1 MLNINNLNR
10 ARKILSAQQGIKA
23 SFNTPDEKIKFCGKY
38 GPYYKY
44 SFGDVGTEDWNNGD
58 VFSDLPPDKFYE
70 SEGGSA
76 YLPPLEYADG
86 VDPNNIEQPIYK
98 GYGYDKEG
106 NYYYGV
112 TQSEEKQRLSS
123 EDYYHLMDQKGLI
136 DWNMKE
142 DSEREE
148 EMENKMLGL
157 KSTTSTA
164 DKEKKQS
171 NTAQSPIQSL
181 TPSAIQSPAPSLED
195 YTKNVKNDLKI
206 DTQTQLQEKLRIK
219 QPKIESLAPKVDTN
233 LNILSKEEETF
244 AKEKLKHQYSTTYGL
259 SKEQRQDIKD
269 RYAWS
274 KENPDKDVADFEH
287 YDTQKEMKQK
297 LEATQPIPK
306 EELGEASSLTPPGTY
321 TTQPTTPVPQNT
333 TITTPQITKPQIQ
346 GNPSGTD
353 TSTEEQPEQNA
364 SFLKGQ
370 ASGQKLVAKVDKFLK
385 SEGVKKAG
393 EFGGKAAEAAD
404 IVDNL
409 VRSGNDWAPQTGFEN
424 TWDKASTIAMKF
436 GPLGKAIGGG
446 MKVAKVV
453 SDLFGSKT
461 QDFIKDT
468 ETLETVGGSY
478 GGSSALIEDA
488 ANKAGKK
495 YGLFASGA
503 RRRANRLIDRAR
515 VQQYAMQG
523 IADDARDLNSIRSY
537 MDPYYL
543 QYESDMSGGYDQRY
557 MHVAKLGGTLT
568 LNRGTALQ
576 NSLLESFKKGG
587 TIEFKAEITGTEVYD
602 SWEPVIDFD
611 EISLLKE
618 GGSIK
623 QPEIE
628 VIETNTVQKS
638 VIPDGALHKNKH
650 NLDKVGV
657 DDKEMTKKGIPVV
670 DNNGEQQ
677 AEIELNEIIFT
688 LEVTKELEKRYKE
701 YYDDDT
707 KQSRKDELALEAG
720 KLLWKEI
727 IYNTDDRTGLIDT
740 LKHGGSI
747 TKSKENNTYQDAI
760 DFYKNL
766 GYTPQNYEFIKSSD
780 LRTEGNKL
788 YVNTDEDAVHE
799 LWHFISKNIPD
810 ERFQEFYKDL
820 SDSKISELGGD
831 LKFVNRTG
839 NPQEFYDPS
848 ELLARL
854 FAAKY
859 KTQGNSYTK
868 EFFKNARANET
879 KYGYNFRDLL
889 HMYNDDNLV
898 KLFSFKLNNEHKKD
912 NTEKRPFEDWI
923 ITVNPDYISPN
934 YDLETAYKYVN
945 PEQLKRW
952 RSAVNSDDPEKE
964 LKQRDAKTGKF
975 VNHLPSIAPY
985 GEGDYIFLKKGTV
998 DENPEVQDEINEFI
1012 NGKTGL
1018 EKTHELIFNPEE
1030 NRYFYIKKS
1039 SKFKNG
1045 GNLEEALQLL
1055 KSGGEFQIIQDDVK
1069 TITNDGDYELTTD
1082 KDKLDN
1088 ELEQYFTGTNGI
1100 MKTHDLIWDNSHNR
1114 YFYRKKV
1121 NKKQLGGLVD
1131 YTPVETDETAVVKKV
1146 RDSLNLLQSNLFP
1159 EYAEQAS
1166 TPSESSN
1173 YYTPQPTS
1181 DYTPEFTPSE
1191 TTSESTQ
1198 VPDNLNLDGWDL
1210 EKTLKHLRE
1219 HAHDKSTHYCA
1230 RYVRQAL
1237 EAGGLVGFRVPSAKD
1252 EVKLNTLA
1260 SIGFKKIAEASDN
1273 TTSPGYTPQ
1282 AGDIA
1287 ITFENGNHAAMYD
1300 GTKWIS
1306 DFRQK
1311 GLDVYH
1317 NKKNSKAYIYRRVS
1331 NNPSQ
1336 LNTILINKTSRT
1348 LSVGD
1353 KVFKVSI
1360 SKKGIEN
1367 TSKKGDNLT
1376 PEGEFTLGEKET
1388 KGGYNDPE
1396 YGDRPNAYGGK
1407 FYRLSGGS
1415 AEGRGFGIH
1424 GSDQYND
1431 PDNYQIGKYGT
1442 HGCIAMKNAD
1452 LEELEQIIQNAGGP
1466 SNFKVKII
1474 KASSGTKFPKVR
1486 ALSKIILNK

>member
-123 EDYYHLMDQKGLI
+123 EDYDHLMDQKGLI

-142 DSEREE
+142 DGEREE

-181 TPSAIQSPAPSLED
+181 TPSAIQSPAPSLKD
-195 YTKNVKNDLKI
+195 YTKGINTQISTASSKI
-206 DTQTQLQEKLRIK
+206 DTQSQNEKIAQQK
-219 QPKIESLAPKVDTN
+219 EFNFYEESVNSVNRDRWDTP
-233 LNILSKEEETF
+233 
-244 AKEKLKHQYSTTYGL
+244 
-259 SKEQRQDIKD
+259 KEQIEKSE
-269 RYAWS
+269 ANKS
-274 KENPDKDVADFEH
+274 FS
-287 YDTQKEMKQK
+287 QKKIAES
-297 LEATQPIPK
+297 A
-306 EELGEASSLTPPGTY
+306 SLTPSDTQTSQS
-321 TTQPTTPVPQNT
+321 TTFTLQGGQSAVPTSQNT
-333 TITTPQITKPQIQ
+333 TITTPQITPVNIQ

-353 TSTEEQPEQNA
+353 ISTEEQSEQNA

-436 GPLGKAIGGG
+436 GPLGKAVGGG
-446 MKVAKVV
+446 MKVAKVI

-461 QDFIKDT
+461 QDFAKDT

-478 GGSSALIEDA
+478 GGSSALIADA

-788 YVNTDEDAVHE
+788 YVNNDEDAVHE

-912 NTEKRPFEDWI
+912 NMKKRPFEDWI

-964 LKQRDAKTGKF
+964 LKQRDAETGKF
-975 VNHLPSIAPY
+975 VNHLPSVAPY

-998 DENPEVQDEINEFI
+998 DENPEVQDEINEFR

-1146 RDSLNLLQSNLFP
+1146 RDSLNLLQSNLLP

-1173 YYTPQPTS
+1173 YYTPYPTS

-1252 EVKLNTLA
+1252 EIKLNTLA

>member
-23 SFNTPDEKIKFCGKY
+23 SFNTPNEKIKFCGKY
-38 GPYYKY
+38 GPHYKY
-44 SFGDVGTEDWNNGD
+44 SFGNVGTEDWNNGD

-142 DSEREE
+142 DGEREE

-181 TPSAIQSPAPSLED
+181 TPSAIQSPAPSLKD
-195 YTKNVKNDLKI
+195 YTKGINTQISTASSKI
-206 DTQTQLQEKLRIK
+206 DTQSQNEKIA
-219 QPKIESLAPKVDTN
+219 Q
-233 LNILSKEEETF
+233 
-244 AKEKLKHQYSTTYGL
+244 
-259 SKEQRQDIKD
+259 
-269 RYAWS
+269 
-274 KENPDKDVADFEH
+274 
-287 YDTQKEMKQK
+287 QKEFNFYEESVNSVNRYRWDTPKKQVEK
-297 LEATQPIPK
+297 AEANKAVSQKKIA
-306 EELGEASSLTPPGTY
+306 ESASLTPSDTQTSQS
-321 TTQPTTPVPQNT
+321 TTFTLQGGQSAVPTSQNT
-333 TITTPQITKPQIQ
+333 TITIPQITPVNIQ
-346 GNPSGTD
+346 GNPSGSD
-353 TSTEEQPEQNA
+353 ISTEEQSEQNA

-393 EFGGKAAEAAD
+393 EFGGKAGEAAD
-404 IVDNL
+404 IVDSL

-436 GPLGKAIGGG
+436 GPLGKAVGGG

-587 TIEFKAEITGTEVYD
+587 TIEFKAEITGSEVYD

-701 YYDDDT
+701 YYEDDT

-788 YVNTDEDAVHE
+788 YVNNDEDAVHE

-868 EFFKNARANET
+868 EFFKNARSNET

-912 NTEKRPFEDWI
+912 NTKKRPFEDWI

-952 RSAVNSDDPEKE
+952 RRAVNSDDPEKA
-964 LKQRDAKTGKF
+964 LKQRDAETGKF
-975 VNHLPSIAPY
+975 VNHLPSVAPY

-1131 YTPVETDETAVVKKV
+1131 YTPVETDEAAVVKKV
-1146 RDSLNLLQSNLFP
+1146 RDSLNLLQSNLLP

-1181 DYTPEFTPSE
+1181 DYTSEFTPPE

-1273 TTSPGYTPQ
+1273 TTSPGYAPQ

-1311 GLDVYH
+1311 GLDVYR

-1367 TSKKGDNLT
+1367 SSKKGDNLT
-1376 PEGEFTLGEKET
+1376 PEGEFTLGKKET

-1396 YGDRPNAYGGK
+1396 YGNRPNAYGGR

-1442 HGCIAMKNAD
+1442 HGCIAMKNSD
-1452 LEELEQIIQNAGGP
+1452 LDELEQIIQNAGGP

>member
-23 SFNTPDEKIKFCGKY
+23 SFNTPNEKIKFCGKY
-38 GPYYKY
+38 GPHYKY
-44 SFGDVGTEDWNNGD
+44 SFGNVGTEDWSNGD

-123 EDYYHLMDQKGLI
+123 EDYQYLMDQKGLI

-142 DSEREE
+142 DGEREE

-181 TPSAIQSPAPSLED
+181 TPSAIQSPAPSLKD
-195 YTKNVKNDLKI
+195 YTKGINTQISTASSKI
-206 DTQTQLQEKLRIK
+206 DTQSQNEKITQQKEFNFYE
-219 QPKIESLAPKVDTN
+219 ESINSVNRDRWDTP
-233 LNILSKEEETF
+233 
-244 AKEKLKHQYSTTYGL
+244 
-259 SKEQRQDIKD
+259 KEQIEKSE
-269 RYAWS
+269 ANKS
-274 KENPDKDVADFEH
+274 FS
-287 YDTQKEMKQK
+287 QKKIAES
-297 LEATQPIPK
+297 A
-306 EELGEASSLTPPGTY
+306 SLTPSDTQTSQS
-321 TTQPTTPVPQNT
+321 TTFTLQGGQSAVPTSQNT
-333 TITTPQITKPQIQ
+333 TITTPQITPVNIQ

-353 TSTEEQPEQNA
+353 ISTEEQSEQNA

-436 GPLGKAIGGG
+436 GPLGKAVGGG
-446 MKVAKVV
+446 MKVAKVI

-461 QDFIKDT
+461 QDFAKDMA
-468 ETLETVGGSY
+468 TLETVGGSY

-587 TIEFKAEITGTEVYD
+587 TIEFKAEITGTEIYD

-747 TKSKENNTYQDAI
+747 TKSKENNTYQDAV

-868 EFFKNARANET
+868 EFFKNARSNET

-898 KLFSFKLNNEHKKD
+898 KLFSFKLSNEHKKD
-912 NTEKRPFEDWI
+912 NMKKRPFEDWI

-952 RSAVNSDDPEKE
+952 RNAVNSDDPEKE
-964 LKQRDAKTGKF
+964 LKQRDAETGEF

-998 DENPEVQDEINEFI
+998 DENPEVQYEINEFR

-1146 RDSLNLLQSNLFP
+1146 RDSLNLLQSNLLP

-1173 YYTPQPTS
+1173 YYNPYPTS

-1442 HGCIAMKNAD
+1442 HGCIAMKNED

>member
-23 SFNTPDEKIKFCGKY
+23 SFNTPNEKIKFCGKY
-38 GPYYKY
+38 GPHYKY
-44 SFGDVGTEDWNNGD
+44 SFGNVGTEDWNNGD

-142 DSEREE
+142 DGEREE

-181 TPSAIQSPAPSLED
+181 TPSAIQSPAPSLKD
-195 YTKNVKNDLKI
+195 YTKGINTQISTASSKI
-206 DTQTQLQEKLRIK
+206 DTQSQNEKIAQQK
-219 QPKIESLAPKVDTN
+219 EFNFYEESVNSVNRDRWDTP
-233 LNILSKEEETF
+233 
-244 AKEKLKHQYSTTYGL
+244 
-259 SKEQRQDIKD
+259 KEQIEKSE
-269 RYAWS
+269 ANKS
-274 KENPDKDVADFEH
+274 FS
-287 YDTQKEMKQK
+287 QKKIAES
-297 LEATQPIPK
+297 A
-306 EELGEASSLTPPGTY
+306 SLTPSDTY

-333 TITTPQITKPQIQ
+333 TITIPQITKPQIQ
-346 GNPSGTD
+346 GNPSDTD
-353 TSTEEQPEQNA
+353 TSTEEQSEQNA

-393 EFGGKAAEAAD
+393 EFGGKAGEAAD
-404 IVDNL
+404 IVDSL

-436 GPLGKAIGGG
+436 GPLGKAVGGG

-461 QDFIKDT
+461 QDFAKDMA
-468 ETLETVGGSY
+468 TLETVGGSY

-568 LNRGTALQ
+568 LNRGTVLQ

-587 TIEFKAEITGTEVYD
+587 TIEFKADITGTEVYD
-602 SWEPVIDFD
+602 SWEPIIDFD

-912 NTEKRPFEDWI
+912 NMKKRPFEDWI

-952 RSAVNSDDPEKE
+952 RNAVNSDDPEKE
-964 LKQRDAKTGKF
+964 LKQRDAETGKF
-975 VNHLPSIAPY
+975 VNHLPSVAPY

-998 DENPEVQDEINEFI
+998 DENPEVQDEINEFR

-1131 YTPVETDETAVVKKV
+1131 YAPVETDETAVVKKV
-1146 RDSLNLLQSNLFP
+1146 RDSLNLLQSNLLP

-1173 YYTPQPTS
+1173 YYTPYPTS

-1252 EVKLNTLA
+1252 EIKLNTLA

>member
-23 SFNTPDEKIKFCGKY
+23 SFNTPNEKIKFCGKY
-38 GPYYKY
+38 GPHYKY
-44 SFGDVGTEDWNNGD
+44 SFGNVGTEDWNNGD

-142 DSEREE
+142 DGEREE

-181 TPSAIQSPAPSLED
+181 TPSAIQSPAPSLKD
-195 YTKNVKNDLKI
+195 YTKGINTQISTASSKI
-206 DTQTQLQEKLRIK
+206 DTQSQNEKIAQQK
-219 QPKIESLAPKVDTN
+219 EFNFYEESVNSVNRDRWDTP
-233 LNILSKEEETF
+233 
-244 AKEKLKHQYSTTYGL
+244 
-259 SKEQRQDIKD
+259 KEQIEKSE
-269 RYAWS
+269 ANKS
-274 KENPDKDVADFEH
+274 FS
-287 YDTQKEMKQK
+287 QKKIAES
-297 LEATQPIPK
+297 A
-306 EELGEASSLTPPGTY
+306 SLTPSDTY

-333 TITTPQITKPQIQ
+333 TITIPQITKPQIQ
-346 GNPSGTD
+346 GNPSDTD
-353 TSTEEQPEQNA
+353 TSTEEQSEQNA

-393 EFGGKAAEAAD
+393 EFGGKAGEAAD
-404 IVDNL
+404 IVDSL

-436 GPLGKAIGGG
+436 GPLGKAVGGG

-461 QDFIKDT
+461 QDFAKDMA
-468 ETLETVGGSY
+468 TLETVGGSY

-568 LNRGTALQ
+568 LNRGTVLQ

-587 TIEFKAEITGTEVYD
+587 TIEFKADITGTEVYD
-602 SWEPVIDFD
+602 SWEPIIDFD

-912 NTEKRPFEDWI
+912 NMKKRPFEDWI

-952 RSAVNSDDPEKE
+952 RNAVNSDDPEKE
-964 LKQRDAKTGKF
+964 LKQRDAETGKF
-975 VNHLPSIAPY
+975 VNHLPSVAPY
-985 GEGDYIFLKKGTV
+985 GEEDYIFLKKGTV
-998 DENPEVQDEINEFI
+998 DENPEVQDEINEFR

-1039 SKFKNG
+1039 SKFKNV

-1146 RDSLNLLQSNLFP
+1146 RDSLNLLQSNLLP

-1173 YYTPQPTS
+1173 YYTPYPTS

-1191 TTSESTQ
+1191 ITSESTQ

-1252 EVKLNTLA
+1252 EIKLNTLA

>member
-10 ARKILSAQQGIKA
+10 ARKILSAQQGTKI
-23 SFNTPDEKIKFCGKY
+23 SSLYNQEKIEQD
-38 GPYYKY
+38 
-44 SFGDVGTEDWNNGD
+44 SFQDFVNKNLERL
-58 VFSDLPPDKFYE
+58 FPE
-70 SEGGSA
+70 
-76 YLPPLEYADG
+76 EYANY
-86 VDPNNIEQPIYK
+86 P
-98 GYGYDKEG
+98 YDKT
-106 NYYYGV
+106 NIIMNF
-112 TQSEEKQRLSS
+112 LSQ
-123 EDYYHLMDQKGLI
+123 EARY
-136 DWNMKE
+136 
-142 DSEREE
+142 
-148 EMENKMLGL
+148 GL
-157 KSTTSTA
+157 K
-164 DKEKKQS
+164 KEYENQ
-171 NTAQSPIQSL
+171 QGI
-181 TPSAIQSPAPSLED
+181 
-195 YTKNVKNDLKI
+195 V
-206 DTQTQLQEKLRIK
+206 
-219 QPKIESLAPKVDTN
+219 SLAPKVDTN

-244 AKEKLKHQYSTTYGL
+244 AKEKLKPWYNTTYGL

-274 KENPDKDVADFEH
+274 KENPDKDVTDFDH
-287 YDTQKEMKQK
+287 YDTQQEMKQK

-306 EELGEASSLTPPGTY
+306 EELKKAASLTPPGEY

-333 TITTPQITKPQIQ
+333 TVTTPQVTQPQIQ
-346 GNPSGTD
+346 RSPTGFD
-353 TSTEEQPEQNA
+353 TYVQDTRNSNND
-364 SFLKGQ
+364 SFAKGQ
-370 ASGQKLVAKVDKFLK
+370 AIGQEIGAEIGNVLN
-385 SEGVKKAG
+385 SE
-393 EFGGKAAEAAD
+393 
-404 IVDNL
+404 
-409 VRSGNDWAPQTGFEN
+409 
-424 TWDKASTIAMKF
+424 
-436 GPLGKAIGGG
+436 G
-446 MKVAKVV
+446 MKVAGNI
-453 SDLFGSKT
+453 GSKVSKVT
-461 QDFIKDT
+461 GALENTLIDKTDFADDDPLTNGKGAKVFDTIQAVGAKFGPVGNAIAGVTGVVGLANGLIKT
-468 ETLETVGGSY
+468 GKSQKFAKTVKIGGYDGTMGDINRAVDKSDK
-478 GGSSALIEDA
+478 S
-488 ANKAGKK
+488 
-495 YGLFASGA
+495 YGLFGFNAK
-503 RRRANRLIDRAR
+503 RKANKFIDRAR
-515 VQQYAMQG
+515 IKQYALQG
-523 IADDARDLNSIRSY
+523 IEDDARDLNSIRSY

-568 LNRGTALQ
+568 LIRGTALQ

-701 YYDDDT
+701 YYDDNT

-788 YVNTDEDAVHE
+788 YVNNDEDAVHE

-820 SDSKISELGGD
+820 SDSKVSELGGD

-868 EFFKNARANET
+868 EFFKNARSNET

-912 NTEKRPFEDWI
+912 NTKKRPFEDWI

-952 RSAVNSDDPEKE
+952 RNAVNSDDPEKE
-964 LKQRDAKTGKF
+964 LKQRDAETGKF
-975 VNHLPSIAPY
+975 VNHLPSVAPY

-998 DENPEVQDEINEFI
+998 DENPEVQDEINEFR

-1146 RDSLNLLQSNLFP
+1146 RDSLNLLQSNLLP

-1173 YYTPQPTS
+1173 YYTPYPTS

-1252 EVKLNTLA
+1252 EIKLNTLA

-1311 GLDVYH
+1311 GLDVYR

-1367 TSKKGDNLT
+1367 SSKKGDNLT

-1396 YGDRPNAYGGK
+1396 YGNRPNAYGGR

-1442 HGCIAMKNAD
+1442 HGCIAMKNSD
-1452 LEELEQIIQNAGGP
+1452 LDELEQIIQNAGGP

>member
-23 SFNTPDEKIKFCGKY
+23 SFNTPNEKIKFCGKY
-38 GPYYKY
+38 GPHYKY
-44 SFGDVGTEDWNNGD
+44 SFGNVGTEDWSNGD

-142 DSEREE
+142 DGEREE

-195 YTKNVKNDLKI
+195 YTKGINTQISTASSKI
-206 DTQTQLQEKLRIK
+206 DTQSQNEKIAQQK
-219 QPKIESLAPKVDTN
+219 EFNFYEESVNSVNRDRWDTP
-233 LNILSKEEETF
+233 
-244 AKEKLKHQYSTTYGL
+244 
-259 SKEQRQDIKD
+259 KEQIEKSE
-269 RYAWS
+269 ANKS
-274 KENPDKDVADFEH
+274 FS
-287 YDTQKEMKQK
+287 QKKIAES
-297 LEATQPIPK
+297 A
-306 EELGEASSLTPPGTY
+306 SLTPSDTY

-333 TITTPQITKPQIQ
+333 TITIPQITKPQIQ
-346 GNPSGTD
+346 GNPSDTD
-353 TSTEEQPEQNA
+353 TSTEEQSEQNA

-393 EFGGKAAEAAD
+393 EFGGKAGEAAD
-404 IVDNL
+404 IVDSL

-436 GPLGKAIGGG
+436 GPLGKAVGGG

-461 QDFIKDT
+461 QDFAKDMA
-468 ETLETVGGSY
+468 TLETVGGSY

-568 LNRGTALQ
+568 LNRGTVLQ

-587 TIEFKAEITGTEVYD
+587 TIEFKADITGTEVYD
-602 SWEPVIDFD
+602 SWEPIIDFD

-912 NTEKRPFEDWI
+912 NMKKRPFEDWI

-952 RSAVNSDDPEKE
+952 RNAVNSDDPEKE
-964 LKQRDAKTGKF
+964 LKQRDAETGKF
-975 VNHLPSIAPY
+975 VNHLPSVAPY

-998 DENPEVQDEINEFI
+998 DENPEVQDEINEFR

-1039 SKFKNG
+1039 SKFKNV

-1131 YTPVETDETAVVKKV
+1131 YAPVETDETAVVKKV
-1146 RDSLNLLQSNLFP
+1146 RDSLNLLQSNLLP

-1173 YYTPQPTS
+1173 YYTPYPTS

-1191 TTSESTQ
+1191 ITSESTQ

>member
-23 SFNTPDEKIKFCGKY
+23 SFNTPNEKIKFCGKY
-38 GPYYKY
+38 GPHYKY
-44 SFGDVGTEDWNNGD
+44 SFGNVGTEDWNNGD

-142 DSEREE
+142 DGEREE

-195 YTKNVKNDLKI
+195 YTKGINTQISTASSKI
-206 DTQTQLQEKLRIK
+206 DTQSQNEKIAQQK
-219 QPKIESLAPKVDTN
+219 EFNFYEESVNSVNRDRWDTP
-233 LNILSKEEETF
+233 
-244 AKEKLKHQYSTTYGL
+244 
-259 SKEQRQDIKD
+259 KEQIEKSE
-269 RYAWS
+269 ANKS
-274 KENPDKDVADFEH
+274 FS
-287 YDTQKEMKQK
+287 QKKIAES
-297 LEATQPIPK
+297 A
-306 EELGEASSLTPPGTY
+306 SLTPSDTY

-333 TITTPQITKPQIQ
+333 TITIPQITKPQIQ
-346 GNPSGTD
+346 GNPSDTD
-353 TSTEEQPEQNA
+353 TSTEEQSEQNA

-393 EFGGKAAEAAD
+393 EFGGKAGEAAD
-404 IVDNL
+404 IVDSL

-436 GPLGKAIGGG
+436 GPLGKAVGGG

-461 QDFIKDT
+461 QDFAKDMA
-468 ETLETVGGSY
+468 TLETVGGSY

-568 LNRGTALQ
+568 LNRGTVLQ

-602 SWEPVIDFD
+602 SWEPIIDFD

-912 NTEKRPFEDWI
+912 NMKKRPFEDWI

-952 RSAVNSDDPEKE
+952 RNAVNSDDPEKE
-964 LKQRDAKTGKF
+964 LKQRDAETGKF
-975 VNHLPSIAPY
+975 VNHLPSVAPY
-985 GEGDYIFLKKGTV
+985 GEEDYIFLKKGTV
-998 DENPEVQDEINEFI
+998 DENPEVQDEINEFR

-1131 YTPVETDETAVVKKV
+1131 YAPVETDETAVVKKV
-1146 RDSLNLLQSNLFP
+1146 RDSLNLLQSNLLP

-1173 YYTPQPTS
+1173 YYTPYPTS

>member
-23 SFNTPDEKIKFCGKY
+23 SFNTPNEKIKFCGKY
-38 GPYYKY
+38 GPHYKY

-112 TQSEEKQRLSS
+112 TQSEEKQRLSN
-123 EDYYHLMDQKGLI
+123 EDYQHLMDQKGLI

-142 DSEREE
+142 DGEREE

-157 KSTTSTA
+157 KSTTSTT

-274 KENPDKDVADFEH
+274 KENPDKDVADFDH
-287 YDTQKEMKQK
+287 YDTQQEMKQK

-306 EELGEASSLTPPGTY
+306 EELKKAASLTPPGEY

-333 TITTPQITKPQIQ
+333 TITTPQITPVNIQ
-346 GNPSGTD
+346 GNPSGSD
-353 TSTEEQPEQNA
+353 ISTEEQSEQNA

-436 GPLGKAIGGG
+436 GPLGKAVGGG

-488 ANKAGKK
+488 AKKAGKK

-587 TIEFKAEITGTEVYD
+587 TIEFKAEITGTEVCD

-701 YYDDDT
+701 YYEDDT

-788 YVNTDEDAVHE
+788 YVNNDEDAVHE

-820 SDSKISELGGD
+820 SDSKVSELGGD

-868 EFFKNARANET
+868 EFFKNARSNET

-912 NTEKRPFEDWI
+912 NTKKRPFEDWI
-923 ITVNPDYISPN
+923 ITVNPNYISPN

-952 RSAVNSDDPEKE
+952 RSAVNSDDPEKA
-964 LKQRDAKTGKF
+964 LKQRDAETGKF
-975 VNHLPSIAPY
+975 VNHLPSVAPY

-998 DENPEVQDEINEFI
+998 DENPEVQDEINEFK

-1030 NRYFYIKKS
+1030 DRYFYIKKS

-1055 KSGGEFQIIQDDVK
+1055 KSGGEFQIIRDGVK
-1069 TITNDGDYELTTD
+1069 TITNNGDYELTTD
-1082 KDKLDN
+1082 EDKLDN

-1100 MKTHDLIWDNSHNR
+1100 IKTHDLIWDNSHNR

-1173 YYTPQPTS
+1173 YYTPYPTS
-1181 DYTPEFTPSE
+1181 DYTSEFTPPE

-1360 SKKGIEN
+1360 SKKGVEN

-1396 YGDRPNAYGGK
+1396 YGNRPNAYGGK

-1442 HGCIAMKNAD
+1442 HGCIAMKNSD
-1452 LEELEQIIQNAGGP
+1452 LDELEQIIQNAGGP

>member
-10 ARKILSAQQGIKA
+10 ARRILSAQQGTELSPSSNK
-23 SFNTPDEKIKFCGKY
+23 KIKYLGKF
-38 GPYYKY
+38 GDGYKY
-44 SFGDVGTEDWNNGD
+44 ASSPVDVEDWSSEEL
-58 VFSDLPPDKFYE
+58 SDLPPEEYYKQKTGNTDFE
-70 SEGGSA
+70 N
-76 YLPPLEYADG
+76 LEYAEGLDQ
-86 VDPNNIEQPIYK
+86 NNVNQQSYKELEHFTTTGGKSVYYGITPSGRKEVISQSKYNYFKSKGILDKTTEIQASRSTSLSSTSKSEQPEGLFAEAPIADTWYK
-98 GYGYDKEG
+98 KPKE
-106 NYYYGV
+106 
-112 TQSEEKQRLSS
+112 QKKQL
-123 EDYYHLMDQKGLI
+123 EDDQRVP
-136 DWNMKE
+136 DQ
-142 DSEREE
+142 
-148 EMENKMLGL
+148 EMAKASNPT
-157 KSTTSTA
+157 STT
-164 DKEKKQS
+164 
-171 NTAQSPIQSL
+171 
-181 TPSAIQSPAPSLED
+181 
-195 YTKNVKNDLKI
+195 
-206 DTQTQLQEKLRIK
+206 QTI
-219 QPKIESLAPKVDTN
+219 
-233 LNILSKEEETF
+233 
-244 AKEKLKHQYSTTYGL
+244 
-259 SKEQRQDIKD
+259 
-269 RYAWS
+269 
-274 KENPDKDVADFEH
+274 
-287 YDTQKEMKQK
+287 
-297 LEATQPIPK
+297 
-306 EELGEASSLTPPGTY
+306 
-321 TTQPTTPVPQNT
+321 QPTTPAPQNT
-333 TITTPQITKPQIQ
+333 TITIPQITEPQIQ

-353 TSTEEQPEQNA
+353 TSTEEQSKQSE

-370 ASGQKLVAKVDKFLK
+370 AIGQKIGAKIGNVLNSD
-385 SEGVKKAG
+385 GVKTAG
-393 EFGGKAAEAAD
+393 EIGGKVGEAAD
-404 IVDNL
+404 IADSL

-424 TWDKASTIAMKF
+424 TWDTASTLAMKF
-436 GPLGKAIGGG
+436 GPLGKGIGGG
-446 MKVAKVV
+446 MKAAKLF
-453 SDLFGSKT
+453 SDLTGSIFGIKT
-461 QDFIKDT
+461 QDFAKDMA
-468 ETLETVGGSY
+468 TLETVGGSY
-478 GGSSALIEDA
+478 GGSSALIADA
-488 ANKAGKK
+488 ADKAGKR
-495 YGLFASGA
+495 YGLFGLGA
-503 RRRANRLIDRAR
+503 RNRANKLIDRAR
-515 VQQYAMQG
+515 IQQYAMQG

-557 MHVAKLGGTLT
+557 MHAAKLGGTLT

-788 YVNTDEDAVHE
+788 YVNTNEDAVHE

-868 EFFKNARANET
+868 EFFKNARSNET

-952 RSAVNSDDPEKE
+952 RNAVNSDDPEKE
-964 LKQRDAKTGKF
+964 LKQRDAETGKF

-1069 TITNDGDYELTTD
+1069 TIANDGDYELTTD

-1146 RDSLNLLQSNLFP
+1146 RDSLNLLQSNLLP

-1173 YYTPQPTS
+1173 YYNPYPTS

>member
-10 ARKILSAQQGIKA
+10 ARRVLSAQQGAK
-23 SFNTPDEKIKFCGKY
+23 TP
-38 GPYYKY
+38 
-44 SFGDVGTEDWNNGD
+44 S
-58 VFSDLPPDKFYE
+58 LYE
-70 SEGGSA
+70 SLYEQERIEQDSFQDFVNKN
-76 YLPPLEYADG
+76 LERLFPVEYANY
-86 VDPNNIEQPIYK
+86 P
-98 GYGYDKEG
+98 YDKTNINMNFLSQEAR
-106 NYYYGV
+106 YGLKKEYENQQGIASLAPTV
-112 TQSEEKQRLSS
+112 DTDPSILSSEEK
-123 EDYYHLMDQKGLI
+123 
-136 DWNMKE
+136 
-142 DSEREE
+142 
-148 EMENKMLGL
+148 
-157 KSTTSTA
+157 
-164 DKEKKQS
+164 
-171 NTAQSPIQSL
+171 
-181 TPSAIQSPAPSLED
+181 
-195 YTKNVKNDLKI
+195 
-206 DTQTQLQEKLRIK
+206 
-219 QPKIESLAPKVDTN
+219 
-233 LNILSKEEETF
+233 TF
-244 AKEKLKHQYSTTYGL
+244 AKEKLKAYYHNLPNDFYGI

-274 KENPDKDVADFEH
+274 KENPDKDVADFDH
-287 YDTQKEMKQK
+287 YATPKEMEQK
-297 LEATQPIPK
+297 AKETQSVPDK
-306 EELGEASSLTPPGTY
+306 KLAQASSLTPPGTY
-321 TTQPTTPVPQNT
+321 TTQPTTPAPQNT
-333 TITTPQITKPQIQ
+333 TVTTPQVTQPQIQ
-346 GNPSGTD
+346 RSPTGFDAYIQDPRNSEN
-353 TSTEEQPEQNA
+353 S
-364 SFLKGQ
+364 SFAKGQ
-370 ASGQKLVAKVDKFLK
+370 AIGQKIGEKIGNFLNSDGVKAAGNIGSKVSKVTGALENTLIDKTDFADDDPLTNGKGAKVFDAIQAV
-385 SEGVKKAG
+385 GA
-393 EFGGKAAEAAD
+393 
-404 IVDNL
+404 
-409 VRSGNDWAPQTGFEN
+409 
-424 TWDKASTIAMKF
+424 KF
-436 GPLGKAIGGG
+436 GPVGNAVAGVAGAVKLANGLIKIGKA
-446 MKVAKVV
+446 
-453 SDLFGSKT
+453 
-461 QDFIKDT
+461 QDFAK
-468 ETLETVGGSY
+468 TVNIVGYDGTMY
-478 GGSSALIEDA
+478 DINRAVD
-488 ANKAGKK
+488 KAGKS
-495 YGLFASGA
+495 YGLFGFNAKSK
-503 RRRANRLIDRAR
+503 ANKFIDRAR
-515 VQQYAMQG
+515 IRQYALQG
-523 IADDARDLNSIRSY
+523 IEDDARDLNSIRSY

-788 YVNTDEDAVHE
+788 YVNNDEDAVHE

-912 NTEKRPFEDWI
+912 NMKKRPFEDWI

-952 RSAVNSDDPEKE
+952 KNAVNSDDPERE
-964 LKQRDAKTGKF
+964 LRQRDAETGKF
-975 VNHLPSIAPY
+975 VNHLPSVAPY

-998 DENPEVQDEINEFI
+998 DENPEVQDEINEFR

-1131 YTPVETDETAVVKKV
+1131 YAPVETDETAVVKKV
-1146 RDSLNLLQSNLFP
+1146 RDSLNLLQSNLLP

-1173 YYTPQPTS
+1173 YYTPYPTS

>member
-23 SFNTPDEKIKFCGKY
+23 SFNTPNEKIKFCGKY
-38 GPYYKY
+38 GPHYKY

-112 TQSEEKQRLSS
+112 TQSEEKQRLSR
-123 EDYYHLMDQKGLI
+123 EDYQHLMDQKGLI

-142 DSEREE
+142 DGEREE

-181 TPSAIQSPAPSLED
+181 TPSAIQSPAPSLKD
-195 YTKNVKNDLKI
+195 YTKGINTQISTASSKI
-206 DTQTQLQEKLRIK
+206 DTQSQNEKIAQQK
-219 QPKIESLAPKVDTN
+219 EFNFYEESVNSVNRDRWDSP
-233 LNILSKEEETF
+233 
-244 AKEKLKHQYSTTYGL
+244 
-259 SKEQRQDIKD
+259 KEQIEK
-269 RYAWS
+269 AEANKS
-274 KENPDKDVADFEH
+274 FS
-287 YDTQKEMKQK
+287 QKKIAES
-297 LEATQPIPK
+297 A
-306 EELGEASSLTPPGTY
+306 SLTPSDTQTSQS
-321 TTQPTTPVPQNT
+321 TTFTLQGGQSAVPTSQNT
-333 TITTPQITKPQIQ
+333 TITTPQITPVNIQ
-346 GNPSGTD
+346 GNPSGSD
-353 TSTEEQPEQNA
+353 ISTEEQSEQNA

-370 ASGQKLVAKVDKFLK
+370 ASGQKLVAKVGKFLK

-393 EFGGKAAEAAD
+393 EFGGKAGEAAD

-436 GPLGKAIGGG
+436 GPLGKAVGGG

-515 VQQYAMQG
+515 VQQYTMQG

-701 YYDDDT
+701 YYEDDT

-788 YVNTDEDAVHE
+788 YVNNNEDAVHE

-889 HMYNDDNLV
+889 HMYDDDNLV

-912 NTEKRPFEDWI
+912 NTKKRPFEDWI

-952 RSAVNSDDPEKE
+952 RRAVNSDDPERE
-964 LKQRDAKTGKF
+964 LKQRDAETGKF
-975 VNHLPSIAPY
+975 VNHLPSVAPY

-998 DENPEVQDEINEFI
+998 DENPEVQDEINEFR

-1055 KSGGEFQIIQDDVK
+1055 KNGGEFQIIRDDVK
-1069 TITNDGDYELTTD
+1069 TITNNGDYELTTD
-1082 KDKLDN
+1082 EDKLDN

-1100 MKTHDLIWDNSHNR
+1100 IKTHDLIWDNSHNR

-1146 RDSLNLLQSNLFP
+1146 RDSWNLLQSNLLP
-1159 EYAEQAS
+1159 EYVEYAS

-1173 YYTPQPTS
+1173 HYTPQPAS
-1181 DYTPEFTPSE
+1181 DYTSEFTPPE

-1311 GLDVYH
+1311 GLDVYR

-1367 TSKKGDNLT
+1367 SSKKGDNLT

-1396 YGDRPNAYGGK
+1396 YGNRPNAYGGR

-1442 HGCIAMKNAD
+1442 HGCIAMKNSD
-1452 LEELEQIIQNAGGP
+1452 LDELEQIIQNAGGP

>member
-142 DSEREE
+142 DGEREE
-148 EMENKMLGL
+148 EMENKMLRL
-157 KSTTSTA
+157 KSTTSTT

-171 NTAQSPIQSL
+171 NTTQSPIQSL
-181 TPSAIQSPAPSLED
+181 TPSAIQSPAPSLKD
-195 YTKNVKNDLKI
+195 YTKGINTQISTASSKI
-206 DTQTQLQEKLRIK
+206 DTQSQNEKIA
-219 QPKIESLAPKVDTN
+219 Q
-233 LNILSKEEETF
+233 
-244 AKEKLKHQYSTTYGL
+244 
-259 SKEQRQDIKD
+259 
-269 RYAWS
+269 
-274 KENPDKDVADFEH
+274 
-287 YDTQKEMKQK
+287 QKEFNFYEESVNSVNRDRWDTPKKQIEK
-297 LEATQPIPK
+297 AEANKSFSQERIAK
-306 EELGEASSLTPPGTY
+306 SASLTPSDTQTSQS
-321 TTQPTTPVPQNT
+321 TTFTLQGGQSAVPTSQNT
-333 TITTPQITKPQIQ
+333 TITTPQITPVNIQ
-346 GNPSGTD
+346 GNPSGSD
-353 TSTEEQPEQNA
+353 TSTEEQPEKSE
-364 SFLKGQ
+364 SFKKGEE
-370 ASGQKLVAKVDKFLK
+370 AGQKIGAKIGKVLN
-385 SEGVKKAG
+385 SE
-393 EFGGKAAEAAD
+393 
-404 IVDNL
+404 
-409 VRSGNDWAPQTGFEN
+409 
-424 TWDKASTIAMKF
+424 
-436 GPLGKAIGGG
+436 G
-446 MKVAKVV
+446 MKVAGNI
-453 SDLFGSKT
+453 GSKVSEVT
-461 QDFIKDT
+461 GALENTLIDKTDFADDDPLTNGKGAKVFDTIQAVGAKFGPVGNAIAGVAGAVKLANGLIKIGKSQDFAK
-468 ETLETVGGSY
+468 TVNIGGY
-478 GGSSALIEDA
+478 TGTMDDINRAVD
-488 ANKAGKK
+488 KAGKS
-495 YGLFASGA
+495 YGLFGFNAKSK
-503 RRRANRLIDRAR
+503 ANKFIDRAR
-515 VQQYAMQG
+515 IRQYALQG
-523 IADDARDLNSIRSY
+523 IEDDARDLNSIRSY

-568 LNRGTALQ
+568 LNRGTTLQ

-788 YVNTDEDAVHE
+788 YVNNDEDAVHE

-912 NTEKRPFEDWI
+912 NMKKRPFEDWI

-952 RSAVNSDDPEKE
+952 RNAVNSDDPEKE
-964 LKQRDAKTGKF
+964 LKQRDAETGKF
-975 VNHLPSIAPY
+975 VNHLPSVAPY

-1045 GNLEEALQLL
+1045 GSLEEALQLL

-1252 EVKLNTLA
+1252 EIKLNTLA

-1442 HGCIAMKNAD
+1442 HGCIAMKNSD
-1452 LEELEQIIQNAGGP
+1452 LDELEQIIQNAGGP

>member
-23 SFNTPDEKIKFCGKY
+23 SFNTPNEKIKFCGKY
-38 GPYYKY
+38 GPHYKY

-123 EDYYHLMDQKGLI
+123 EDYQHLMDQKGLI

-142 DSEREE
+142 DGEREE

-195 YTKNVKNDLKI
+195 YTKGINTQISTASSKI
-206 DTQTQLQEKLRIK
+206 DTQSQNEKIAQQK
-219 QPKIESLAPKVDTN
+219 EFNFYEESVNSVNRDRWDTP
-233 LNILSKEEETF
+233 
-244 AKEKLKHQYSTTYGL
+244 
-259 SKEQRQDIKD
+259 KEQIEKSE
-269 RYAWS
+269 ANKS
-274 KENPDKDVADFEH
+274 FS
-287 YDTQKEMKQK
+287 QKKIAK
-297 LEATQPIPK
+297 SA
-306 EELGEASSLTPPGTY
+306 SLTPSDTY

-333 TITTPQITKPQIQ
+333 TITIPQITKPQIQ

-353 TSTEEQPEQNA
+353 TSTEEQSEQNA

-461 QDFIKDT
+461 QDFAKDMA
-468 ETLETVGGSY
+468 TLETVGGSY

-602 SWEPVIDFD
+602 SWEPIIDFD

-788 YVNTDEDAVHE
+788 YVNNDEDAVHE

-868 EFFKNARANET
+868 EFFKNARSNET

-898 KLFSFKLNNEHKKD
+898 KLFSFKLNNEYKKD
-912 NTEKRPFEDWI
+912 NTKKRPFEDWI

-952 RSAVNSDDPEKE
+952 KNAVNSDDPERE
-964 LKQRDAKTGKF
+964 LRQRDAETGKF
-975 VNHLPSIAPY
+975 VNHLPSVAPY

-998 DENPEVQDEINEFI
+998 DENPEVQNEINEFI

-1146 RDSLNLLQSNLFP
+1146 RDSLNLLQSNLLP

-1173 YYTPQPTS
+1173 YYNPYPTS

-1252 EVKLNTLA
+1252 EIKLNTLA

>member
-23 SFNTPDEKIKFCGKY
+23 SFNTPNEKIKFCGKY
-38 GPYYKY
+38 GPHYKY

-123 EDYYHLMDQKGLI
+123 EDYQHLMDQKGLI

-142 DSEREE
+142 DGEREE

-157 KSTTSTA
+157 KSTISSA

-195 YTKNVKNDLKI
+195 YTKGINTQISTASSKI
-206 DTQTQLQEKLRIK
+206 DTQSQNEKIA
-219 QPKIESLAPKVDTN
+219 Q
-233 LNILSKEEETF
+233 
-244 AKEKLKHQYSTTYGL
+244 
-259 SKEQRQDIKD
+259 
-269 RYAWS
+269 
-274 KENPDKDVADFEH
+274 
-287 YDTQKEMKQK
+287 QKEFNFYEESVNSVNRDRWDTPKKQVEK
-297 LEATQPIPK
+297 
-306 EELGEASSLTPPGTY
+306 GEANKAVSQKKIAESASLTPPGEY

-333 TITTPQITKPQIQ
+333 TITIPQITPVNIQ
-346 GNPSGTD
+346 GNPSGYD
-353 TSTEEQPEQNA
+353 ISTEEQSEQNA

-393 EFGGKAAEAAD
+393 KFGGKAAEVAD

-436 GPLGKAIGGG
+436 GPLGKAVGGG

-461 QDFIKDT
+461 QNFAKDMA
-468 ETLETVGGSY
+468 TLETVGGSY

-747 TKSKENNTYQDAI
+747 TKSRENNTYQDAI

-912 NTEKRPFEDWI
+912 NMKKRPFEDWI

-964 LKQRDAKTGKF
+964 LNQKDAETGEF

-1173 YYTPQPTS
+1173 YYNPYPTS

-1252 EVKLNTLA
+1252 EIKLNTLA

-1396 YGDRPNAYGGK
+1396 YGNRPNAYGGK

>member
-10 ARKILSAQQGIKA
+10 ARKILSAQQGTKI
-23 SFNTPDEKIKFCGKY
+23 SSLYNQEKIEQD
-38 GPYYKY
+38 
-44 SFGDVGTEDWNNGD
+44 SFQDFVNKNLERL
-58 VFSDLPPDKFYE
+58 FPE
-70 SEGGSA
+70 
-76 YLPPLEYADG
+76 EYANYPYD
-86 VDPNNIEQPIYK
+86 DKTNINI
-98 GYGYDKEG
+98 
-106 NYYYGV
+106 NF
-112 TQSEEKQRLSS
+112 LSQ
-123 EDYYHLMDQKGLI
+123 EARY
-136 DWNMKE
+136 
-142 DSEREE
+142 
-148 EMENKMLGL
+148 GL
-157 KSTTSTA
+157 K
-164 DKEKKQS
+164 KEYENQQGLGS
-171 NTAQSPIQSL
+171 FVS
-181 TPSAIQSPAPSLED
+181 
-195 YTKNVKNDLKI
+195 
-206 DTQTQLQEKLRIK
+206 
-219 QPKIESLAPKVDTN
+219 KVDTN
-233 LNILSKEEETF
+233 LNLLSKEEETF
-244 AKEKLKHQYSTTYGL
+244 AKEKLKPWYNTTYGL

-274 KENPDKDVADFEH
+274 KENPDKDVADFDH
-287 YDTQKEMKQK
+287 YDTQQEMKQK

-306 EELGEASSLTPPGTY
+306 EELKKAASLTPPGTY
-321 TTQPTTPVPQNT
+321 TTQSTTPAPQNT
-333 TITTPQITKPQIQ
+333 TITTPQVTQPQIQ
-346 GNPSGTD
+346 RSPTGFD
-353 TSTEEQPEQNA
+353 TYIQDPRNSENS
-364 SFLKGQ
+364 SFAKGQ
-370 ASGQKLVAKVDKFLK
+370 AIGQ
-385 SEGVKKAG
+385 
-393 EFGGKAAEAAD
+393 EFGTE
-404 IVDNL
+404 I
-409 VRSGNDWAPQTGFEN
+409 GNVLNSE
-424 TWDKASTIAMKF
+424 
-436 GPLGKAIGGG
+436 G
-446 MKVAKVV
+446 MKVAGNI
-453 SDLFGSKT
+453 GSKVSKVT
-461 QDFIKDT
+461 GALENTLIDKTEFADDDPLTNGKGAKVFDTIQAVGAKFGPVGNAIAGVTGVVGLANGLIKT
-468 ETLETVGGSY
+468 GKSQKFAKTVKIGGYDGTMGDINRAVDKSDK
-478 GGSSALIEDA
+478 S
-488 ANKAGKK
+488 
-495 YGLFASGA
+495 YGLFGFNAK
-503 RRRANRLIDRAR
+503 RKANKFIDRAR
-515 VQQYAMQG
+515 IKQYALQG
-523 IADDARDLNSIRSY
+523 IEDDARDLNSIRSY

-568 LNRGTALQ
+568 LIRGTTLQ

-912 NTEKRPFEDWI
+912 NMKKRPFEDWI

-952 RSAVNSDDPEKE
+952 RNAVNSDDPEKE
-964 LKQRDAKTGKF
+964 LKQRDAETGKF
-975 VNHLPSIAPY
+975 VNHLPSVAPY

-998 DENPEVQDEINEFI
+998 DENPEVQDEINEFR

-1146 RDSLNLLQSNLFP
+1146 RDSLNLLQSNLLP

-1173 YYTPQPTS
+1173 YYTPYPTS

>member
-23 SFNTPDEKIKFCGKY
+23 SFNTPNEKIKFCGKY
-38 GPYYKY
+38 GPHYKY
-44 SFGDVGTEDWNNGD
+44 SFGDVGTEDWSNGD

-123 EDYYHLMDQKGLI
+123 EDYDHLMDQKGLI

-142 DSEREE
+142 DGEREE

-181 TPSAIQSPAPSLED
+181 TPSAIQSPAPSLKD
-195 YTKNVKNDLKI
+195 YTKGINTQISTASSKI
-206 DTQTQLQEKLRIK
+206 DTQSQNEKIAQQK
-219 QPKIESLAPKVDTN
+219 EFNFYEESINSVQRDRWDTP
-233 LNILSKEEETF
+233 
-244 AKEKLKHQYSTTYGL
+244 
-259 SKEQRQDIKD
+259 KEQIEKSE
-269 RYAWS
+269 ANKS
-274 KENPDKDVADFEH
+274 FS
-287 YDTQKEMKQK
+287 QKKIAK
-297 LEATQPIPK
+297 SA
-306 EELGEASSLTPPGTY
+306 SLTPSDTY
-321 TTQPTTPVPQNT
+321 TTPPTTPAPQNT
-333 TITTPQITKPQIQ
+333 TPQVTIPQTQ

-353 TSTEEQPEQNA
+353 TSTEEQPKQSE

-370 ASGQKLVAKVDKFLK
+370 AIGQKIGAKVDKFLK

-461 QDFIKDT
+461 QDFAKDMA
-468 ETLETVGGSY
+468 TLETVGGSY

-503 RRRANRLIDRAR
+503 RRRANKLIDRAR
-515 VQQYAMQG
+515 IQQYAMQG

-701 YYDDDT
+701 YYEDDT

-747 TKSKENNTYQDAI
+747 TKSRENNTYQDAI

-788 YVNTDEDAVHE
+788 YVNNDEDAVHE

-854 FAAKY
+854 LAAKY

-868 EFFKNARANET
+868 EFFKNARSNET

-898 KLFSFKLNNEHKKD
+898 KLFSFKLNNEYKKD
-912 NTEKRPFEDWI
+912 NTKKRPFEDWI

-964 LKQRDAKTGKF
+964 LKQRDAETGKF
-975 VNHLPSIAPY
+975 VNHLPSVAPY

-1146 RDSLNLLQSNLFP
+1146 RDSLNLLQSNLLP

-1173 YYTPQPTS
+1173 YYNPYPTS

>member
-44 SFGDVGTEDWNNGD
+44 SFGNVGTEDWNNGD

-142 DSEREE
+142 DGEREE
-148 EMENKMLGL
+148 KMENKMLGL

-171 NTAQSPIQSL
+171 NTAQSSIQSL

-244 AKEKLKHQYSTTYGL
+244 AKEKLKPQYNTTYGL

-274 KENPDKDVADFEH
+274 KENPDKDVADFDH
-287 YDTQKEMKQK
+287 YDTQQEMKQK
-297 LEATQPIPK
+297 LEATQPVPK
-306 EELGEASSLTPPGTY
+306 EELKKAASLTPPGTY

-333 TITTPQITKPQIQ
+333 TITIPQITPVNIQ
-346 GNPSGTD
+346 GNTSGTD
-353 TSTEEQPEQNA
+353 ISTEEQSEQNA

-393 EFGGKAAEAAD
+393 KFGEKAAEAAD

-436 GPLGKAIGGG
+436 GPLGKAVGGG

-461 QDFIKDT
+461 QNFAKDMA
-468 ETLETVGGSY
+468 TLETVGGSY

-747 TKSKENNTYQDAI
+747 TKSRENNTYQDAI

-788 YVNTDEDAVHE
+788 YVNNDEDAVHE

-912 NTEKRPFEDWI
+912 NMKKRPFEDWI

-964 LKQRDAKTGKF
+964 LKQRDAETGKF
-975 VNHLPSIAPY
+975 VNHLPSVAPY

-998 DENPEVQDEINEFI
+998 DENPEVQDEINEFR

-1131 YTPVETDETAVVKKV
+1131 YTPVETDESAVVKKV
-1146 RDSLNLLQSNLFP
+1146 RDSLNLLQSNLLP

-1173 YYTPQPTS
+1173 YYNPYPTS

-1252 EVKLNTLA
+1252 EIKLNTLA

-1388 KGGYNDPE
+1388 KGGYSDPE

>member
-10 ARKILSAQQGIKA
+10 ARKILSARQGIKA

-44 SFGDVGTEDWNNGD
+44 SFGDVGTEDWSNGD

-123 EDYYHLMDQKGLI
+123 EDYQHLMDQKGLI

-142 DSEREE
+142 DGEREE

-181 TPSAIQSPAPSLED
+181 TPSAIQSPAPSLKD
-195 YTKNVKNDLKI
+195 YTKGINTQISTASSKI
-206 DTQTQLQEKLRIK
+206 DTQSQNEKIAQQKEFNFYEESVNSVNRDRWDTPKKQVEKAEANKAVSQEKIAKSADLTPSDK
-219 QPKIESLAPKVDTN
+219 QNSSLASRLLNSGIPADNSPKINIPKVEQV
-233 LNILSKEEETF
+233 NIQET
-244 AKEKLKHQYSTTYGL
+244 
-259 SKEQRQDIKD
+259 
-269 RYAWS
+269 
-274 KENPDKDVADFEH
+274 
-287 YDTQKEMKQK
+287 
-297 LEATQPIPK
+297 
-306 EELGEASSLTPPGTY
+306 
-321 TTQPTTPVPQNT
+321 
-333 TITTPQITKPQIQ
+333 
-346 GNPSGTD
+346 PSGQGIP
-353 TSTEEQPEQNA
+353 TEEQSEQNA

-370 ASGQKLVAKVDKFLK
+370 ASGQKLVEKVGKFLK

-393 EFGGKAAEAAD
+393 EFGEKAGAIANA
-404 IVDNL
+404 VDGM

-424 TWDKASTIAMKF
+424 TWDKASTLAMKF
-436 GPLGKAIGGG
+436 GPLGKAVGGG

-461 QDFIKDT
+461 QDFAKDIS
-468 ETLETVGGSY
+468 TLETVGGSY

-747 TKSKENNTYQDAI
+747 TKSEENNTYQDAI

-766 GYTPQNYEFIKSSD
+766 GYTPQNYKFIKSSD

-912 NTEKRPFEDWI
+912 NMKKRPFEDWI

-952 RSAVNSDDPEKE
+952 RNAVNSDDPERE
-964 LKQRDAKTGKF
+964 LRQRDAETGKF
-975 VNHLPSIAPY
+975 VNHLPSVAPY

-998 DENPEVQDEINEFI
+998 DENPEVQDEINEFR

-1131 YTPVETDETAVVKKV
+1131 YTPIETDETAVVKKV
-1146 RDSLNLLQSNLFP
+1146 RDSLNLLQSNLLP

-1173 YYTPQPTS
+1173 YYTPYPTS

-1311 GLDVYH
+1311 GLDVYR

-1360 SKKGIEN
+1360 SKKGVEN

>member
-10 ARKILSAQQGIKA
+10 ARKILSAQEGTKISSLSLYELDRVEQDNFQNFVNQNFERLVPGEYKKYSNYFHDTTNINTKVLSAGARHTLEEEYKKQQGIA
-23 SFNTPDEKIKFCGKY
+23 
-38 GPYYKY
+38 
-44 SFGDVGTEDWNNGD
+44 
-58 VFSDLPPDKFYE
+58 
-70 SEGGSA
+70 
-76 YLPPLEYADG
+76 
-86 VDPNNIEQPIYK
+86 
-98 GYGYDKEG
+98 
-106 NYYYGV
+106 
-112 TQSEEKQRLSS
+112 
-123 EDYYHLMDQKGLI
+123 
-136 DWNMKE
+136 
-142 DSEREE
+142 
-148 EMENKMLGL
+148 
-157 KSTTSTA
+157 
-164 DKEKKQS
+164 
-171 NTAQSPIQSL
+171 
-181 TPSAIQSPAPSLED
+181 
-195 YTKNVKNDLKI
+195 
-206 DTQTQLQEKLRIK
+206 
-219 QPKIESLAPKVDTN
+219 SLAPKVDTN

-244 AKEKLKHQYSTTYGL
+244 AKEKLKPRYNTTYGL

-274 KENPDKDVADFEH
+274 KENPDKDVTDFDH
-287 YDTQKEMKQK
+287 YDTQQEMKQK

-306 EELGEASSLTPPGTY
+306 EELKKAASLTPPGEY

-333 TITTPQITKPQIQ
+333 TITTPQVTPIIQ
-346 GNPSGTD
+346 GNPSGSD
-353 TSTEEQPEQNA
+353 TSTEEQPEKSE
-364 SFLKGQ
+364 SFKKGE
-370 ASGQKLVAKVDKFLK
+370 AAGQKIGAKIGKVLN
-385 SEGVKKAG
+385 SE
-393 EFGGKAAEAAD
+393 
-404 IVDNL
+404 
-409 VRSGNDWAPQTGFEN
+409 
-424 TWDKASTIAMKF
+424 
-436 GPLGKAIGGG
+436 G
-446 MKVAKVV
+446 MKVAGNI
-453 SDLFGSKT
+453 GSKVSEVT
-461 QDFIKDT
+461 GALENTLIDKTDFADDDPLTNGKGAKVFDTIQAVGAKFGPVGNAIAGVAGAVKLANGLIKIGKAQDFAK
-468 ETLETVGGSY
+468 TVNIGGY
-478 GGSSALIEDA
+478 AGTMDDINRAVD
-488 ANKAGKK
+488 KAGKS
-495 YGLFASGA
+495 YGLFGFNAK
-503 RRRANRLIDRAR
+503 RKANKFIDRAR
-515 VQQYAMQG
+515 IKQYALQG
-523 IADDARDLNSIRSY
+523 IEDDAIDLNSIRSY

-568 LNRGTALQ
+568 LIRGTTLQ

-747 TKSKENNTYQDAI
+747 TKSRENNTYQDAI

-788 YVNTDEDAVHE
+788 YVNNDEDAVHE

-820 SDSKISELGGD
+820 SDSRISELGGD

-854 FAAKY
+854 FASKY

-868 EFFKNARANET
+868 EFFKNARSNET

-952 RSAVNSDDPEKE
+952 RNAVNSDDPEKE
-964 LKQRDAKTGKF
+964 LKQRDAETGKF
-975 VNHLPSIAPY
+975 VNHLPSVAPY

-998 DENPEVQDEINEFI
+998 DENPEVQDEINEFR

-1146 RDSLNLLQSNLFP
+1146 RDSLNLLQSNLLP

-1173 YYTPQPTS
+1173 YYNPYPTS

>member
-23 SFNTPDEKIKFCGKY
+23 SFNTPNEKIKFCGKY
-38 GPYYKY
+38 GPHYKY
-44 SFGDVGTEDWNNGD
+44 SFGNVGTEDWSNGD

-123 EDYYHLMDQKGLI
+123 EDYQYLMDQKGLI

-142 DSEREE
+142 DGEREE

-181 TPSAIQSPAPSLED
+181 TPSAIQSPAPSLKD
-195 YTKNVKNDLKI
+195 YTKGINTQISTASSKI
-206 DTQTQLQEKLRIK
+206 DTQSQNEKIAQQK
-219 QPKIESLAPKVDTN
+219 EFNFYEESINSVNRDRWDTP
-233 LNILSKEEETF
+233 
-244 AKEKLKHQYSTTYGL
+244 
-259 SKEQRQDIKD
+259 KEQIEKSE
-269 RYAWS
+269 ANKS
-274 KENPDKDVADFEH
+274 FS
-287 YDTQKEMKQK
+287 QKKIAK
-297 LEATQPIPK
+297 SA
-306 EELGEASSLTPPGTY
+306 SLTPSDTY

-333 TITTPQITKPQIQ
+333 TITTPQVTQPQIQ

-353 TSTEEQPEQNA
+353 TSTEEQSEQNA

-393 EFGGKAAEAAD
+393 EFGGKAAKAAD

-424 TWDKASTIAMKF
+424 TWDTASTLAMKF
-436 GPLGKAIGGG
+436 GPLGKAVGGG

-461 QDFIKDT
+461 QDFAKDMA
-468 ETLETVGGSY
+468 TLETVGGSY

-650 NLDKVGV
+650 NLDKVGI

-747 TKSKENNTYQDAI
+747 TKSRENNTYQDAI

-788 YVNTDEDAVHE
+788 YVNNDEDAVHE

-820 SDSKISELGGD
+820 SNSKISELGGD

-868 EFFKNARANET
+868 EFFKNARSNET

-964 LKQRDAKTGKF
+964 LKQRDAETGKF

-998 DENPEVQDEINEFI
+998 DENPEVQDEINEFR

-1146 RDSLNLLQSNLFP
+1146 RDSLNLLQSNLLP

-1173 YYTPQPTS
+1173 YYNPYPTS

-1252 EVKLNTLA
+1252 EIKLNTLA

>member
-23 SFNTPDEKIKFCGKY
+23 SFNTPNEKIKFCGKY
-38 GPYYKY
+38 GPHYKY
-44 SFGDVGTEDWNNGD
+44 SFGNVGTEDWSNGD

-123 EDYYHLMDQKGLI
+123 EDYDHLMDQKGLI

-142 DSEREE
+142 DGEREE

-181 TPSAIQSPAPSLED
+181 TPSAIQSPAPSLKD
-195 YTKNVKNDLKI
+195 YTKGINTQISTASSKI
-206 DTQTQLQEKLRIK
+206 DTQSQNEKIAQQK
-219 QPKIESLAPKVDTN
+219 EFNFYEESVNSVNRDRWDTP
-233 LNILSKEEETF
+233 
-244 AKEKLKHQYSTTYGL
+244 
-259 SKEQRQDIKD
+259 KEQIEKSE
-269 RYAWS
+269 ANKS
-274 KENPDKDVADFEH
+274 FS
-287 YDTQKEMKQK
+287 QKKIAES
-297 LEATQPIPK
+297 A
-306 EELGEASSLTPPGTY
+306 SLTPSDTQTSQS
-321 TTQPTTPVPQNT
+321 TTFTLQGGQSAVPTSQNT
-333 TITTPQITKPQIQ
+333 TITTPQITPVNIQ

-353 TSTEEQPEQNA
+353 ISTEEQSEQNA

-436 GPLGKAIGGG
+436 GPLGKAVGGG
-446 MKVAKVV
+446 MKVAKVI

-461 QDFIKDT
+461 QDFAKDT

-478 GGSSALIEDA
+478 GGSSALIADA

-701 YYDDDT
+701 YYEDDT

-788 YVNTDEDAVHE
+788 YVNNDEDAVHE

-964 LKQRDAKTGKF
+964 LNQKDAETGEF

-998 DENPEVQDEINEFI
+998 DENPEVQDEINEFR

-1082 KDKLDN
+1082 EDKLDN

-1146 RDSLNLLQSNLFP
+1146 RDSLNLLQSNLLP

-1173 YYTPQPTS
+1173 YYNPYPTS